1 MIQRKESM
9 INEMPTIKNKECQE
23 FTPETAEEELMMIYG
38 RLKAFEAYLNNTEFA
53 SREICAEMLGL
64 TITKGKGEE
73 K

>member
-23 FTPETAEEELMMIYG
+23 FTPETAEEELMMLYG

-53 SREICAEMLGL
+53 SREICADMLGL

>member
-53 SREICAEMLGL
+53 SREMCADMLGL

>member
-53 SREICAEMLGL
+53 SSEICADMLGL
-64 TITKGKGEE
+64 RIAEGKRE
-73 K
+73 

>member
-1 MIQRKESM
+1 MIQRKENL

-23 FTPETAEEELMMIYG
+23 FTPETAEEELMMMYG
-38 RLKAFEAYLNNTEFA
+38 RLKAFEAFLNNRDYI
-53 SREICAEMLGL
+53 SREMCADMLGL

>member
-53 SREICAEMLGL
+53 SREICADMLGL